1 MGGDIIKTLKSDS
14 DTRDIPVLLIEAYFD
29 IEQLAEG
36 CGADAYLQV
45 PRADPQELQ
54 DAIRALIGENA
65 GAGDS
70 RESAG

>member
-14 DTRDIPVLLIEAYFD
+14 DTRGIPVLLVEAYFD
-29 IEQLAEG
+29 IEQLAEE

-45 PRADPQELQ
+45 PRAGPKELR
-54 DAIRALIGENA
+54 DAIRALIGESA
-65 GAGDS
+65 GTGDS